1 MGGADL
7 LKRIFIAVLVLV
19 VLGGLGLFALAWR
32 PALAPIDPP
41 VASSF
46 PQVLVARGE
55 QLAGAGYCA
64 TCHTARGGQPY
75 AGGFGLE
82 SGFGTIY
89 STNITPDPDT
99 GIGRWSEEAFARAMH
114 EGVARDGAHLF
125 PAFPYTH
132 FTKVGDDDLKAL
144 YAYFMTRQPVKAEAP
159 PNTLPFPLSIRAL
172 QVGWKLLFFDK
183 GVYQPQPGKS
193 EEWNRGA
200 YLAEGL
206 GHCSACHTP
215 RNGLGGERPDAAYAG
230 APIEGWLAP
239 ALTAANPAPLPWTQ
253 DDLYAYLRSG
263 ASIHHGVA
271 AGSMSE
277 VVQGLAELPDADVHA
292 IAVYF
297 ADRNGS
303 AAQAANAEQALAKAM
318 ALEQRDPGVEP
329 EHGAQLY
336 LSACASCHYNGG
348 AAPLPA
354 RPELAL
360 SSTVNGPDPGSFIHI
375 VAGGIGQ
382 KDGMPGAYMPG
393 FGNALSDADIAALAA
408 YLRASRTAQPPW
420 TDLPAAVAAV
430 RKQGATSP

>member
-1 MGGADL
+1 M
-7 LKRIFIAVLVLV
+7 LKRIFIGLFVLVLLV
-19 VLGGLGLFALAWR
+19 GLGMIALAWR
-32 PALAPIDPP
+32 PALPPIDPP
-41 VASSF
+41 VASNF
-46 PQVLVARGE
+46 PEALIAKGE

-64 TCHTARGGQPY
+64 TCHTAKGGQAY

-89 STNITPDPDT
+89 STNITPDAET
-99 GIGRWSEEAFARAMH
+99 GIGRWSEAAFTRAMH
-114 EGVARDGAHLF
+114 EGVARDGSQLF

-132 FTKVGDDDLKAL
+132 FAKVTDDDLKAL
-144 YAYFMTRQPVKAEAP
+144 YAYFMTRQPVKAEARR
-159 PNTLPFPLSIRAL
+159 NTLPFPLSIRAL
-172 QVGWKLLFFDK
+172 QAGWKLLFFDFDT
-183 GVYQPQPGKS
+183 GVYQAQAGKS

-215 RNGLGGERPDAAYAG
+215 RNSLGGERSDAVYAG
-230 APIEGWLAP
+230 APIDGWLAP
-239 ALTAANPAPLPWTQ
+239 ALTAANAAPMPWTQ
-253 DDLYAYLRSG
+253 DDLYTYLRSG

-271 AGSMSE
+271 AASMSE
-277 VVQGLAELPDADVHA
+277 VVHGLAALPDADVRA

-303 AAQAANAEQALAKAM
+303 AAQAANADQALAKAM
-318 ALEQRDPGVEP
+318 ALAQRDPGVEP
-329 EHGAQLY
+329 EHGARIY
-336 LSACASCHYNGG
+336 LAACASCHYNGG

-375 VAGGIGQ
+375 VVGGIGQ

-393 FGNALSDADIAALAA
+393 FGDVLSDADIAALAA
-408 YLRASRTAQPPW
+408 YLRGSRTRQPPW
-420 TDLPAAVAAV
+420 NDLQAAVAGV
-430 RKQGATSP
+430 RRQGNAAP

>member
-1 MGGADL
+1 M
-7 LKRIFIAVLVLV
+7 LKRIFITVLVLAV
-19 VLGGLGLFALAWR
+19 VGIGGLFALAWR
-32 PALAPIDPP
+32 PSLAPIDPP
-41 VASSF
+41 APSAF
-46 PQVLVARGE
+46 PQDLVARGE

-64 TCHTARGGQPY
+64 TCHTAKGGQTY

-89 STNITPDPDT
+89 STNITPDPET
-99 GIGRWSEEAFARAMH
+99 GIGRWSEAAFARAMH
-114 EGVARDGAHLF
+114 DGVARDGAHLF

-132 FTKVGDDDLKAL
+132 FARVSDDDVKAL
-144 YAYFMTRQPVKAEAP
+144 YAYFMTRQPVKAVAP

-183 GVYQPQPGKS
+183 GVYQAQAGKS

-215 RNGLGGERPDAAYAG
+215 RNALGGERTNALYAG

-239 ALTAANPAPLPWTQ
+239 ALNASNPAPLPWTQ
-253 DDLYAYLRSG
+253 DDLYAYLRRG

-277 VVQGLAELPDADVHA
+277 VIQGLAKLPDADVRA

-303 AAQAANAEQALAKAM
+303 AAQVANADQALAKAM
-318 ALEQRDPGVEP
+318 ELAQRDPGVVP
-329 EHGAQLY
+329 EHGAQVY

-348 AAPLPA
+348 TAPLPA

-375 VAGGIGQ
+375 VLGGIGQ

-393 FGNALSDADIAALAA
+393 FGKSLSDEDIAALAA
-408 YLRASRTAQPPW
+408 YLRGSRTTQPPW
-420 TDLPAAVAAV
+420 NDVPAAVAGA
-430 RKQGATSP
+430 RKQSPAAP

>member
-1 MGGADL
+1 M
-7 LKRIFIAVLVLV
+7 LKRILIGLLVLVL
-19 VLGGLGLFALAWR
+19 LGGIGMFALAWR
-32 PALAPIDPP
+32 PALQPIDPP
-41 VASSF
+41 RASSF
-46 PQVLVARGE
+46 PDALVAKGE

-64 TCHTARGGQPY
+64 TCHTAKGGQTY

-89 STNITPDPDT
+89 STNITPDADT
-99 GIGRWSEEAFARAMH
+99 GIGRWSEAAFIRAMH
-114 EGVARDGAHLF
+114 EGVARDGTHLF

-132 FTKVGDDDLKAL
+132 FTKVTDEDLKAL
-144 YAYFMTRQPVKAEAP
+144 YAYFMTRPPVKAEAKR
-159 PNTLPFPLSIRAL
+159 NTLPFPLSIRAL
-172 QVGWKLLFFDK
+172 QAGWKLLFFDFDQ
-183 GVYQPQPGKS
+183 GVYQAQAGKS
-193 EEWNRGA
+193 DEWNRGA

-215 RNGLGGERPDAAYAG
+215 RNALGGERTGALYAG

-239 ALTAANPAPLPWTQ
+239 ALNASNPAPLPWTQ
-253 DDLYAYLRSG
+253 DDLYDYLRSG

-277 VVQGLAELPDADVHA
+277 VIQGLAKLPDADVRA

-303 AAQAANAEQALAKAM
+303 AAQAANADQALAKAM
-318 ALEQRDPGVEP
+318 AMAQRDPGVVP
-329 EHGAQLY
+329 EHGAQVY

-360 SSTVNGPDPGSFIHI
+360 SITINGPDPGNFIHI
-375 VAGGIGQ
+375 VLGGIGQ

-393 FGNALSDADIAALAA
+393 FGMSLNDEDISALAA
-408 YLRASRTAQPPW
+408 YLRGSRTTQAPW
-420 TDLPAAVAAV
+420 NDVPAAVAGA
-430 RKQGATSP
+430 RKQSPAAP